1 MEGEMRLPFEKMSTR
16 TVVALTSAGVQTY
29 QQLTDMTPAEIRK
42 IRNLGRRSLA
52 EIEKIL
58 SDEDLNLR
66 EKPKRVV
73 VLTPG
78 EKEVLWLRSQGMSYQ
93 KVAMAMNLS
102 ATRIVQLEKNAI
114 AKKGVIGELRQ
125 AVL

>member
-1 MEGEMRLPFEKMSTR
+1 MRLPFEKMSTR